1 MSRLFHAPLSHCL
14 PITKSCLLKKTE
26 EARDGLKEP
35 PSGQFDWY
43 YLSKLTFVLFL
54 PHALLEN
61 RLFQFSLNNSFSS
74 SSFEARNE
82 EERLDVRAEVVGF
95 SLKILWIRRVSG
107 WVVRPAGYRC
117 FDLDWTPN
125 PDTST

>member
-1 MSRLFHAPLSHCL
+1 MQAPILDGSLLTFSLAALLLCPCCNAAACPLHFQALLFYCL
-14 PITKSCLLKKTE
+14 LITKCYLRKKTE

-43 YLSKLTFVLFL
+43 YLSKLTSVLIL

-61 RLFQFSLNNSFSS
+61 RLFQCSLSNSFSS
-74 SSFEARNE
+74 SIFEARDE

-95 SLKILWIRRVSG
+95 S
-107 WVVRPAGYRC
+107 
-117 FDLDWTPN
+117 
-125 PDTST
+125 